1 MTATTTSLHQIA
13 PTEQAGLILTPLLE
27 QAIATN
33 PVVSTTHTTGATSFR
48 IPIVDEDAIAAWTE
62 EGEEILPSG
71 VTLDELEIT
80 PPKVAGLIPVSRE
93 LAQDSSPDAATIIGA
108 SLSRA
113 LIYQMDAAFLG
124 ALAAPAPQGLSSLTT
139 PGITTDLSN
148 LDALLEAK
156 ATIGI
161 AGGSASV
168 ILAHPNDALKLAQL
182 KDSDGSNRALVDDVS
197 TVASLPVLQ
206 TKHATEGELWI
217 IDRGAVHV
225 VLREDVNVTSSSEVY
240 FSSDRVAV
248 RATARVGFGFPYP
261 GRLVKVTISAA

>member
-13 PTEQAGLILTPLLE
+13 PTDQAGLILTPLLE

-33 PVVSTTHTTGATSFR
+33 SVVSTTHTTAGTSFR
-48 IPIVDEDAIAAWTE
+48 IPIVVEDAIASWTN
-62 EGEEILPSG
+62 EGEEILPSD
-71 VTLDELEIT
+71 VALDELEVT
-80 PPKVAGLIPVSRE
+80 PRKVAGLIPVSRE
-93 LAQDSSPDAATIIGA
+93 LAEDSSPDAATIIGT

-113 LIYQMDAAFLG
+113 LIHQMDAAFLG

-139 PGITTDLSN
+139 PELSTDLSN

-168 ILAHPNDALKLAQL
+168 ILSHPNDALKLAQL
-182 KDSDGSNRALVDDVS
+182 KDADGSNRALVADVS
-197 TVASLPVLQ
+197 TVASLPVIQ
-206 TKHATEGELWI
+206 TRHATEGELWI

-225 VLREDVNVTSSSEVY
+225 VLREDVTVTSSTDVY

-248 RATARVGFGFPYP
+248 RATARIDFGFPYP
-261 GRLVKVTISAA
+261 DRLVKVTISAA